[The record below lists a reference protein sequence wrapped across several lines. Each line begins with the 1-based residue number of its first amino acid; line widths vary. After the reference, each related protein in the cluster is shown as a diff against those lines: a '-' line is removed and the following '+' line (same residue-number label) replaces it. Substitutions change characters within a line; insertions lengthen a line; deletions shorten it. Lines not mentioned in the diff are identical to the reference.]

1 MGRAENGRI
10 AASRKYRKVSVW
22 NWMGTIL
29 LSAIPGVNFIAAI
42 LFIIFAKAQAKRS
55 YAIALLVLLL
65 VQLALVCAGFIFL
78 AEELAAFA
86 DTLRSG
92 APVAEWF
99 K

>member
-1 MGRAENGRI
+1 MGRAENGKI
-10 AASRKYRKVSVW
+10 STGRKYKKVSMW

-55 YAIALLVLLL
+55 YAVALLILLL
-65 VQLALVCAGFIFL
+65 VQVALVCAGFILFS
-78 AEELAAFA
+78 EQLAAFA

-92 APVAEWF
+92 VPVAEWF